1 VIYFV
6 VRKQL
11 GGACAGAVDS
21 MQQSSAA
28 AAEVL
33 RTHGATAC
41 TDVTGF
47 GLLGHLVE
55 MTRASA
61 VRGRQS
67 SCTTC
72 SCASL
77 MMLSSCDLMLGS
89 PKHRLRGEGYPVVQ
103 PDAWLTAS
111 FPWQNTLDIP

>member
-1 VIYFV
+1 
-6 VRKQL
+6 
-11 GGACAGAVDS
+11 

-33 RTHGATAC
+33 RAHGATAC

-61 VRGRQS
+61 VRS
-67 SCTTC
+67 
-72 SCASL
+72 
-77 MMLSSCDLMLGS
+77 
-89 PKHRLRGEGYPVVQ
+89 H
-103 PDAWLTAS
+103 WLTA
-111 FPWQNTLDIP
+111 TADC